1 MQLCKGV
8 HFDTIDYMRMDGE
21 SLLGNV
27 LNTIQLIVLPTQ
39 TNPYFAVM
47 FDNGATIYTT
57 SIIFKI
63 KPIK

>member
-1 MQLCKGV
+1 V

-39 TNPYFAVM
+39 TNPYFAIM
-47 FDNGATIYTT
+47 FDGGSTIYTT